1 MSYLEEAEAF
11 RKYVQDLG
19 WGGVSEFTR
28 KIGKSEEY
36 VSHRIQLLK
45 LPQDIKNNAK

>member
-1 MSYLEEAEAF
+1 M
-11 RKYVQDLG
+11 
-19 WGGVSEFTR
+19 GGVTELAR

-45 LPQDIKNNAK
+45 LPQDIKEKIMLNKLNIVKH